1 MNKDE
6 RRAFALAIG
15 AIIVLAGVTI
25 MQNVLNA
32 SWEIMEMFSNVLK
45 LIGGG
50 FITMIGTI
58 IFLSGISDKTTEVV
72 SDLLTYIW
80 DRFLKVLSK

>member
-1 MNKDE
+1 MNTDE

-15 AIIVLAGVTI
+15 AIIALAGVTV
-25 MQNVLNA
+25 MQNALSA
-32 SWEIMEMFSNVLK
+32 SWGIMEMFGNVFR

-72 SDLLTYIW
+72 SDLLGHIW
-80 DRFLKVLSK
+80 DRFLEALSK